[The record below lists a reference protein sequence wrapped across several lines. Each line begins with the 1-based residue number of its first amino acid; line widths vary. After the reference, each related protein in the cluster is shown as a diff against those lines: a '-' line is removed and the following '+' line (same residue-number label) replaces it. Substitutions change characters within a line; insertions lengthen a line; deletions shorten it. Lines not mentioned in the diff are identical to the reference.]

1 MQFMNV
7 RQTLLH
13 IFRQDFDRI
22 PNFWHDLP
30 FAGNEEEAEENQRQ
44 ERNCEK
50 FSASLKKPP
59 I

>member
-1 MQFMNV
+1 MTTKAG
-7 RQTLLH
+7 TLLD
-13 IFRQDFDRI
+13 ILKKKLTQ
-22 PNFWHDLP
+22 
-30 FAGNEEEAEENQRQ
+30 AKEEAEKYQEEAEENQRQ